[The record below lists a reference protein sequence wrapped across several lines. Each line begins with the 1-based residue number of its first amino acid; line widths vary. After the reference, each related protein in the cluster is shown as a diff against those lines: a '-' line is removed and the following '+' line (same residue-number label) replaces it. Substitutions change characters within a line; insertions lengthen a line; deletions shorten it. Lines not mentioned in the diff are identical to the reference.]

1 MRIFKN
7 KWFNRFSGKEDIKDS
22 ELKEIVSHLENGQ
35 FDADLG
41 GDVYKMRLARSG
53 EGKSG
58 GFRVIVLFRSKERT
72 FFVYGF
78 AKSDL
83 GNINPKERKAYKEA
97 AKEYFSMTAEQMEKL
112 IKHGQLIEILE
123 VDNER

>member
-1 MRIFKN
+1 MQIFKN
-7 KWFNRFSGKEDIKDS
+7 AWFNRFAGKEGIKDT
-22 ELKEIVSHLENGQ
+22 ELKEIVSQLEKGQ

-41 GDVYKMRLARSG
+41 GNVYKMRLARSG

-58 GFRVIVLFRSKERT
+58 GFRLIVLFKSKERT

-78 AKSDL
+78 AKSAQ
-83 GNINPKERKAYKEA
+83 GNINQKERKAYKEA
-97 AKEYFSMTAEQMEKL
+97 AKEYFSMTAENIEKL
-112 IKHGQLIEILE
+112 LLCGRLKEIQE